1 MAASNVEERVLVV
14 APVGQDASVAVA
26 VLSEAGIASEAC
38 SDIGR
43 FCSLLS
49 AGAGVGLLTEEALSP
64 AATHRLVEVLTDQP
78 PWSDLP
84 LVVLTSGGETT
95 ASSPRTLQMLAPM
108 NVTLLERPVRRITL
122 VKAVQMALRARRH
135 QYEVRDHLA
144 ARERARLEA
153 EAANSAKDAF
163 L

>member
-1 MAASNVEERVLVV
+1 
-14 APVGQDASVAVA
+14 
-26 VLSEAGIASEAC
+26 
-38 SDIGR
+38 
-43 FCSLLS
+43 
-49 AGAGVGLLTEEALSP
+49 
-64 AATHRLVEVLTDQP
+64 LVEVLTTQA

-95 ASSPRTLQMLAPM
+95 PKSLGTLQMLGAA

-122 VKAVQMALRARRH
+122 VKAVQMALRARHH

-153 EAANSAKDAF
+153 GAANAAKDAV
-163 L
+163 LPML